1 MVDRYRVWLGAGFL
15 AGGMSAA
22 MLTGAGI
29 ATADDG
35 ASAGSES
42 QPASGSKD
50 SGESDRDA
58 SGPGRATSSTGADKP
73 GKHRKDDDAD
83 AESVSDGDD
92 DVSVDDG
99 DLSDADD
106 QDDQDADDQDDQ
118 DADDLEQ
125 EITDDGDDEVG
136 DHGVGEDAKASPPET
151 SPSGESETPADDSAG
166 APERSDDAIAEPD
179 IDEPSTAAPDTA
191 AGERPVEQADTP
203 DDAPP
208 SAESGEDAGDDAVAT
223 PAVEPSSFVTSV
235 ETDLGATDAAVVMR
249 AAAVQA
255 PWLQAVQGVAELLD
269 DIGTA
274 IYNFYTGAMQF
285 LAGPVR
291 APLGSNVRVESST
304 LQIGDIE
311 VPADWYFPD
320 TDEPAGIIYLQ
331 HGFMATAGFYSA
343 TAAYLAEK
351 TLSIVVAPT
360 LTWNIFDIDGY
371 PLMLSRTHRAVADL
385 FTGDRAAL
393 NASAHAAGYHKTL
406 PSRVVLAGH
415 SAGGGLAVGVARYL
429 ADRDATDDLAGVV
442 MLDGVGFGDHLL
454 SDLAKIPR
462 DIPVYN
468 LAGEPYGWNDFGG
481 ASTDLA
487 EARPGE
493 FTGVLVNG
501 GLHADAM
508 QSSSPMIQFASY
520 LATGFSKPWNVAA
533 GEMLSAGWIS
543 DMLYGTHTARLYGA
557 PGSMLNIFTGWWM
570 PSVAQV
576 YPVVHQYVGPLDV
589 LFTCLLNP
597 GTVKCTYVTP
607 GYTRRASKATS
618 RVA

>member
-22 MLTGAGI
+22 MLTGAGV

-42 QPASGSKD
+42 QPASGTKD
-50 SGESDRDA
+50 SGESDQDA
-58 SGPGRATSSTGADKP
+58 SGPGKAASSTGADKP
-73 GKHRKDDDAD
+73 GKHRKDDDDAD
-83 AESVSDGDD
+83 AVSVPDGDD

-99 DLSDADD
+99 DGSDVSDVSDLGDLGDGED
-106 QDDQDADDQDDQ
+106 QDDE

-125 EITDDGDDEVG
+125 EITEDGDGE
-136 DHGVGEDAKASPPET
+136 VGEDSAGEDVEASPPQP
-151 SPSGESETPADDSAG
+151 SPSGESEDPADDSAD
-166 APERSDDAIAEPD
+166 AAESPDDETAEPD
-179 IDEPSTAAPDTA
+179 IAEPSAAVPDTA
-191 AGERPVEQADTP
+191 AGDLPVEQADAP
-203 DDAPP
+203 DAAPP
-208 SAESGEDAGDDAVAT
+208 AA
-223 PAVEPSSFVTSV
+223 EPSSFVTSV

-255 PWLQAVQGVAELLD
+255 PWLQAVQGVAEMLD

-304 LQIGDIE
+304 LQIGDVE

-320 TDEPAGIIYLQ
+320 TDKPAGIIYLQ
-331 HGFMATAGFYSA
+331 HGFMATASFYSA

-393 NASAHAAGYHKTL
+393 NASAQAAGYHKTL
-406 PSRVVLAGH
+406 PSRLVLAGH
-415 SAGGGLAVGVARYL
+415 SAGGGLAVGVAGYL
-429 ADRDATDDLAGVV
+429 ADRDATGDLAGVV
-442 MLDGVGFGDHLL
+442 MLDGVGFGDHLS

-487 EARPGE
+487 EVRPGE

-597 GTVKCTYVTP
+597 GTVQCTYVTP

>member
-22 MLTGAGI
+22 MLTGAGV

-42 QPASGSKD
+42 QPASGTKD
-50 SGESDRDA
+50 AGESDQDA
-58 SGPGRATSSTGADKP
+58 SGPGKAASSTGADKP
-73 GKHRKDDDAD
+73 GKHRKDDDDAD
-83 AESVSDGDD
+83 AVSVPDGDD

-99 DLSDADD
+99 DGSDVSDVSDLGDLGDGED
-106 QDDQDADDQDDQ
+106 QDDE

-125 EITDDGDDEVG
+125 EITEDGDGE
-136 DHGVGEDAKASPPET
+136 VGEDSAGEDVEASPPQP
-151 SPSGESETPADDSAG
+151 SPSGESEDPADDSAD
-166 APERSDDAIAEPD
+166 AAESPDDETAEPD
-179 IDEPSTAAPDTA
+179 IAEPSAAVPDTA
-191 AGERPVEQADTP
+191 AGDLPVEQADAP
-203 DDAPP
+203 DAAPP
-208 SAESGEDAGDDAVAT
+208 AA
-223 PAVEPSSFVTSV
+223 EPSSFVTSV

-255 PWLQAVQGVAELLD
+255 PWLQAVQGVAEMLD

-304 LQIGDIE
+304 LQIGDVE

-320 TDEPAGIIYLQ
+320 TDKPAGIIYLQ
-331 HGFMATAGFYSA
+331 HGFMATASFYSA

-393 NASAHAAGYHKTL
+393 NASAQAAGYHKPL
-406 PSRVVLAGH
+406 PSRLVLAGH
-415 SAGGGLAVGVARYL
+415 SAGGGLAVGVAGYL
-429 ADRDATDDLAGVV
+429 ADRDATGDLAGVV
-442 MLDGVGFGDHLL
+442 MLDGVGFGDHLS

-487 EARPGE
+487 EVRPGE

-597 GTVKCTYVTP
+597 GTVQCTYVTP

>member
-22 MLTGAGI
+22 MLTGAGV

-42 QPASGSKD
+42 QPASGTKD
-50 SGESDRDA
+50 AGESDQDA
-58 SGPGRATSSTGADKP
+58 SGPGKAASSTGADKP
-73 GKHRKDDDAD
+73 GKHRKDDDDAD
-83 AESVSDGDD
+83 AVSVPDGDD

-99 DLSDADD
+99 DGSDVSDVSDLGDLGDGED
-106 QDDQDADDQDDQ
+106 QDDE

-125 EITDDGDDEVG
+125 EITEDGDGE
-136 DHGVGEDAKASPPET
+136 VGEDSAGEDVEASPPQP
-151 SPSGESETPADDSAG
+151 SPSGESEDPADDSAD
-166 APERSDDAIAEPD
+166 AAESPDDETAEPD
-179 IDEPSTAAPDTA
+179 IAEPSAAVPDTA
-191 AGERPVEQADTP
+191 AGDLPVEQADAP
-203 DDAPP
+203 DAAPP
-208 SAESGEDAGDDAVAT
+208 AA
-223 PAVEPSSFVTSV
+223 EPSSFVTSV

-255 PWLQAVQGVAELLD
+255 PWLQAVQGVAEMLD

-320 TDEPAGIIYLQ
+320 TDKPAGIIYLQ
-331 HGFMATAGFYSA
+331 HGFMATASFYSA

-393 NASAHAAGYHKTL
+393 NASAQAAGYHKTL
-406 PSRVVLAGH
+406 PSRLVLAGH
-415 SAGGGLAVGVARYL
+415 SAGGGLAVGVAGYL
-429 ADRDATDDLAGVV
+429 ADRDATGDLAGVV
-442 MLDGVGFGDHLL
+442 MLDGVGFGDHLS

-487 EARPGE
+487 EVRPGE

-597 GTVKCTYVTP
+597 GTVQCTYVTP

>member
-22 MLTGAGI
+22 MLTGAGV

-42 QPASGSKD
+42 QPASGTKD
-50 SGESDRDA
+50 SGESDQDA
-58 SGPGRATSSTGADKP
+58 SGPGKAASSTGADKP
-73 GKHRKDDDAD
+73 GKHRKDDDDAD
-83 AESVSDGDD
+83 AVSVPDGDD

-99 DLSDADD
+99 DGSDVSDGSDGSEVSDLGDVED
-106 QDDQDADDQDDQ
+106 QDDE

-125 EITDDGDDEVG
+125 EITDDGDGE
-136 DHGVGEDAKASPPET
+136 VGEDSPGEDVEASPPQP
-151 SPSGESETPADDSAG
+151 SPSGESEDPADDSAD
-166 APERSDDAIAEPD
+166 AAESPDDETAEPD
-179 IDEPSTAAPDTA
+179 IAEPSAAVPDTA
-191 AGERPVEQADTP
+191 AGDLPVEQADAP
-203 DDAPP
+203 DAAPP
-208 SAESGEDAGDDAVAT
+208 AA
-223 PAVEPSSFVTSV
+223 EPSSFVTSV

-255 PWLQAVQGVAELLD
+255 PWLQAVQGVAEMLD

-274 IYNFYTGAMQF
+274 VYNFYTGAMQF

-304 LQIGDIE
+304 LQIGDVE

-320 TDEPAGIIYLQ
+320 TDKPAGIIYLQ
-331 HGFMATAGFYSA
+331 HGFMATASFYSA

-393 NASAHAAGYHKTL
+393 NASAQAAGYHKTL
-406 PSRVVLAGH
+406 PSRLVLAGH
-415 SAGGGLAVGVARYL
+415 SAGGGLAVGVAGYL
-429 ADRDATDDLAGVV
+429 ADRDATGDLAGVV
-442 MLDGVGFGDHLL
+442 MLDGVGFGDHLS

-607 GYTRRASKATS
+607 GYTRRASKATT

>member
-1 MVDRYRVWLGAGFL
+1 M
-15 AGGMSAA
+15 
-22 MLTGAGI
+22 
-29 ATADDG
+29 
-35 ASAGSES
+35 
-42 QPASGSKD
+42 
-50 SGESDRDA
+50 
-58 SGPGRATSSTGADKP
+58 
-73 GKHRKDDDAD
+73 
-83 AESVSDGDD
+83 
-92 DVSVDDG
+92 
-99 DLSDADD
+99 
-106 QDDQDADDQDDQ
+106 
-118 DADDLEQ
+118 
-125 EITDDGDDEVG
+125 
-136 DHGVGEDAKASPPET
+136 
-151 SPSGESETPADDSAG
+151 
-166 APERSDDAIAEPD
+166 
-179 IDEPSTAAPDTA
+179 
-191 AGERPVEQADTP
+191 
-203 DDAPP
+203 
-208 SAESGEDAGDDAVAT
+208 
-223 PAVEPSSFVTSV
+223 TSV

-255 PWLQAVQGVAELLD
+255 PWLQAVQGVAEMLD

-304 LQIGDIE
+304 LQIGDVE

-320 TDEPAGIIYLQ
+320 TDKPAGIIYLQ
-331 HGFMATAGFYSA
+331 HGFMATASFYSA

-393 NASAHAAGYHKTL
+393 NASAQAAGYHKTL
-406 PSRVVLAGH
+406 PSRLVLAGH
-415 SAGGGLAVGVARYL
+415 SAGGGLAVGVAGYL
-429 ADRDATDDLAGVV
+429 ADRDATGDLAGVV
-442 MLDGVGFGDHLL
+442 MLDGVGFGDHLS

-487 EARPGE
+487 EVRPGE

-597 GTVKCTYVTP
+597 GTVQCTYVTP

>member
-22 MLTGAGI
+22 MLTGAGV

-42 QPASGSKD
+42 QPASGTKD
-50 SGESDRDA
+50 SGESDQDA
-58 SGPGRATSSTGADKP
+58 SGPGKAASSTGADKP
-73 GKHRKDDDAD
+73 GKHRKDDDDAD
-83 AESVSDGDD
+83 AVSVPDGDD

-99 DLSDADD
+99 DGSDVSDGSDGSEVSDLGDVED
-106 QDDQDADDQDDQ
+106 QDDE

-125 EITDDGDDEVG
+125 EITDDGDGE
-136 DHGVGEDAKASPPET
+136 VGEDSPGEDVEASPPQP
-151 SPSGESETPADDSAG
+151 SPSGESEDPADDSAD
-166 APERSDDAIAEPD
+166 AAESPDDETAEPD
-179 IDEPSTAAPDTA
+179 IAEPSAAVPDTA
-191 AGERPVEQADTP
+191 AGDLPVEQADAP
-203 DDAPP
+203 DAAPP
-208 SAESGEDAGDDAVAT
+208 AA
-223 PAVEPSSFVTSV
+223 EPSSFVTSV

-255 PWLQAVQGVAELLD
+255 PWLQAVQGVAEMLD

-304 LQIGDIE
+304 LQIGDVE

-320 TDEPAGIIYLQ
+320 TDKPAGIIYLQ
-331 HGFMATAGFYSA
+331 HGFMATASFYSA

-393 NASAHAAGYHKTL
+393 NASAQAAGYHKTL
-406 PSRVVLAGH
+406 PSRLVLAGH
-415 SAGGGLAVGVARYL
+415 SAGGGLAVGVAGYL
-429 ADRDATDDLAGVV
+429 ADRDATGDLAGVV
-442 MLDGVGFGDHLL
+442 MLDGVGFGDHLS

-597 GTVKCTYVTP
+597 GTVQCTYVTP

>member
-22 MLTGAGI
+22 MLTGAGV

-42 QPASGSKD
+42 QPASGTKD
-50 SGESDRDA
+50 AGESDQDA
-58 SGPGRATSSTGADKP
+58 SGPGKAASSTGADKP
-73 GKHRKDDDAD
+73 GKHRKDDDDAD
-83 AESVSDGDD
+83 AVSVPDGDD

-99 DLSDADD
+99 DGSDVSDVSDLGDLGDGED
-106 QDDQDADDQDDQ
+106 QDDE

-125 EITDDGDDEVG
+125 EITEDGDGE
-136 DHGVGEDAKASPPET
+136 VGEDSAGEDVEASPPQP
-151 SPSGESETPADDSAG
+151 SPSGESEDPADDSAD
-166 APERSDDAIAEPD
+166 AAESPDDETAEPD
-179 IDEPSTAAPDTA
+179 IAEPSAAVPDTA
-191 AGERPVEQADTP
+191 AGDLPVEQADAP
-203 DDAPP
+203 DAAPP
-208 SAESGEDAGDDAVAT
+208 AA
-223 PAVEPSSFVTSV
+223 EPSSFVTSV

-255 PWLQAVQGVAELLD
+255 PWLQAVQGVAEMLD

-304 LQIGDIE
+304 LQIGDVE

-320 TDEPAGIIYLQ
+320 TDKPAGIIYLQ
-331 HGFMATAGFYSA
+331 HGFMATASFYSA

-393 NASAHAAGYHKTL
+393 NASAQAAGYHKTL
-406 PSRVVLAGH
+406 PSRLVLAGH
-415 SAGGGLAVGVARYL
+415 SAGGGLAVGVAGYL
-429 ADRDATDDLAGVV
+429 ADRDATGDLAGVV
-442 MLDGVGFGDHLL
+442 MLDGVGFGDHLS

-487 EARPGE
+487 EVRPGE

-597 GTVKCTYVTP
+597 GTVQCTYVTP

>member
-22 MLTGAGI
+22 MLTGAGV

-42 QPASGSKD
+42 QPASGTKD
-50 SGESDRDA
+50 AGESDQDA
-58 SGPGRATSSTGADKP
+58 SGPGKAASSTGADKP
-73 GKHRKDDDAD
+73 GKHRKDDDDAD
-83 AESVSDGDD
+83 AVSVPDGDD

-99 DLSDADD
+99 DGSDVSDVSDLGDLGDGED
-106 QDDQDADDQDDQ
+106 QDDE

-125 EITDDGDDEVG
+125 EITEDGDGE
-136 DHGVGEDAKASPPET
+136 VGEDSAGEDVEASPPQP
-151 SPSGESETPADDSAG
+151 SPSGESEDPADDSAD
-166 APERSDDAIAEPD
+166 AAESPDDETAEPD
-179 IDEPSTAAPDTA
+179 IAEPSAAVPDTA
-191 AGERPVEQADTP
+191 AGDLPVEQADAP
-203 DDAPP
+203 DAAPP
-208 SAESGEDAGDDAVAT
+208 AA
-223 PAVEPSSFVTSV
+223 EPSSFVTSV

-304 LQIGDIE
+304 LQIGDVE

-320 TDEPAGIIYLQ
+320 TDKPAGIIYLQ
-331 HGFMATAGFYSA
+331 HGFMATASFYSA

-393 NASAHAAGYHKTL
+393 NASAQAAGYHKTL
-406 PSRVVLAGH
+406 PSRLVLAGH
-415 SAGGGLAVGVARYL
+415 SAGGGLAVGVAGYL
-429 ADRDATDDLAGVV
+429 ADRDATGDLAGVV
-442 MLDGVGFGDHLL
+442 MLDGVGFGDHLS

-487 EARPGE
+487 EVRPGE

-597 GTVKCTYVTP
+597 GTVQCTYVTP

>member
-22 MLTGAGI
+22 MLTGAGV

-42 QPASGSKD
+42 QPASGTKD
-50 SGESDRDA
+50 AGESDQDA
-58 SGPGRATSSTGADKP
+58 SGPGKAASSTGADKP
-73 GKHRKDDDAD
+73 GKHRKDDDDAD
-83 AESVSDGDD
+83 AVSVPDGDD

-99 DLSDADD
+99 DGSDVSDVSDLGDLGDGED
-106 QDDQDADDQDDQ
+106 QDDE

-125 EITDDGDDEVG
+125 EITEDGDGE
-136 DHGVGEDAKASPPET
+136 VGEDSAGEDVEASPPQP
-151 SPSGESETPADDSAG
+151 SPSGESEDPADDSAD
-166 APERSDDAIAEPD
+166 AAESPDDETAEPD
-179 IDEPSTAAPDTA
+179 IAEPSAAVPDTA
-191 AGERPVEQADTP
+191 AGDLPVEQADAP
-203 DDAPP
+203 DAAPP
-208 SAESGEDAGDDAVAT
+208 AA
-223 PAVEPSSFVTSV
+223 EPSSFVTSV

-255 PWLQAVQGVAELLD
+255 PWLQAVQGVAEMLD

-304 LQIGDIE
+304 LQIGDVE

-320 TDEPAGIIYLQ
+320 TDKPAGIIYLQ
-331 HGFMATAGFYSA
+331 HGFMATASFYSA

-393 NASAHAAGYHKTL
+393 NASAQAAGYHKTL
-406 PSRVVLAGH
+406 PSRLVLAGH
-415 SAGGGLAVGVARYL
+415 SAGGGLAVGVAGYL
-429 ADRDATDDLAGVV
+429 ADRDATGDLAGVV
-442 MLDGVGFGDHLL
+442 MLDGVGFGDHLS

-487 EARPGE
+487 EVRPGE

-607 GYTRRASKATS
+607 GYTRRASKATT

>member
-22 MLTGAGI
+22 MLTGAGV

-42 QPASGSKD
+42 QPASGTKD
-50 SGESDRDA
+50 SGESDQDA
-58 SGPGRATSSTGADKP
+58 SGPGKAASSTGADKP
-73 GKHRKDDDAD
+73 GKHRKDDDDAD
-83 AESVSDGDD
+83 AVSVPDGDD

-99 DLSDADD
+99 DGSDVSDGSDGSEVSDLGDVED
-106 QDDQDADDQDDQ
+106 QDDE

-125 EITDDGDDEVG
+125 EITDDGDGE
-136 DHGVGEDAKASPPET
+136 VGEDSPGEDVEASPPQP
-151 SPSGESETPADDSAG
+151 SPSGESEDPADDSAD
-166 APERSDDAIAEPD
+166 AAESPDDETAEPD
-179 IDEPSTAAPDTA
+179 IAEPSAAVPDTA
-191 AGERPVEQADTP
+191 AGDLPVEQADAP
-203 DDAPP
+203 DAAPP
-208 SAESGEDAGDDAVAT
+208 AA
-223 PAVEPSSFVTSV
+223 EPSSFVTSV

-255 PWLQAVQGVAELLD
+255 PWLQAVQGVAEMLD

-393 NASAHAAGYHKTL
+393 NASAQAAGYHKTL
-406 PSRVVLAGH
+406 PSRLVLAGH
-415 SAGGGLAVGVARYL
+415 SAGGGLAVGVAGYL
-429 ADRDATDDLAGVV
+429 ADRDATGDLAGVV
-442 MLDGVGFGDHLL
+442 MLDGVGFGDHLS

-597 GTVKCTYVTP
+597 GTVQCTYVTP

>member
-22 MLTGAGI
+22 MLTGAGV

-42 QPASGSKD
+42 QPASGTKD
-50 SGESDRDA
+50 SGESDQDA
-58 SGPGRATSSTGADKP
+58 SGPGKAASSTGADKP
-73 GKHRKDDDAD
+73 GKHRKDDDDAD
-83 AESVSDGDD
+83 AVSVPDGDD

-99 DLSDADD
+99 DGSDVSDGSDGSEVSDLGDVED
-106 QDDQDADDQDDQ
+106 QDDE

-125 EITDDGDDEVG
+125 EITDDGDGE
-136 DHGVGEDAKASPPET
+136 VGEDSPGEDVEASPPQP
-151 SPSGESETPADDSAG
+151 SPSGESEDPADDSAD
-166 APERSDDAIAEPD
+166 AAESPDDETAEPD
-179 IDEPSTAAPDTA
+179 IAEPSAAVPDTA
-191 AGERPVEQADTP
+191 AGDLPVEQADAP
-203 DDAPP
+203 DAAPP
-208 SAESGEDAGDDAVAT
+208 AA
-223 PAVEPSSFVTSV
+223 EPSSFVTSV

-255 PWLQAVQGVAELLD
+255 PWLQAVQGVAEMLD

-274 IYNFYTGAMQF
+274 VYNFYTGAMQF

-304 LQIGDIE
+304 LQIGDVE

-320 TDEPAGIIYLQ
+320 TDKPAGIIYLQ
-331 HGFMATAGFYSA
+331 HGFMATASFYSA

-393 NASAHAAGYHKTL
+393 NASAQAAGYHKTL
-406 PSRVVLAGH
+406 PSRLVLAGH
-415 SAGGGLAVGVARYL
+415 SAGGGLAVGVAGYL
-429 ADRDATDDLAGVV
+429 ADRDATGDLAGVV

-543 DMLYGTHTARLYGA
+543 DMLYGTHTARLYGT
-557 PGSMLNIFTGWWM
+557 PGSMLNIFTGWWV

-607 GYTRRASKATS
+607 GYTRRAAKATT

>member
-22 MLTGAGI
+22 MLTGAGV

-42 QPASGSKD
+42 QPASGTKD
-50 SGESDRDA
+50 SGESDQDA
-58 SGPGRATSSTGADKP
+58 SGPGKAASSTGADKP
-73 GKHRKDDDAD
+73 GKHRKDDDDAD
-83 AESVSDGDD
+83 AGSVPDGDD

-99 DLSDADD
+99 DGSDVSDVSDLGDLGDGED
-106 QDDQDADDQDDQ
+106 QDDE

-125 EITDDGDDEVG
+125 EITEDGDGE
-136 DHGVGEDAKASPPET
+136 VGEDSAGEDVEASPPQP
-151 SPSGESETPADDSAG
+151 SPSGESEDPADDSAD
-166 APERSDDAIAEPD
+166 AAESPDDETAEPD
-179 IDEPSTAAPDTA
+179 IAEPSAAVPDTA
-191 AGERPVEQADTP
+191 AGDLPVEQADAP
-203 DDAPP
+203 DAAPP
-208 SAESGEDAGDDAVAT
+208 AA
-223 PAVEPSSFVTSV
+223 EPSSFVTSV

-255 PWLQAVQGVAELLD
+255 PWLQAVQGVAEMLD

-304 LQIGDIE
+304 LQIGDVE

-320 TDEPAGIIYLQ
+320 TDKPAGIIYLQ
-331 HGFMATAGFYSA
+331 HGFMATASFYSA

-393 NASAHAAGYHKTL
+393 NASAQAAGYHKTL
-406 PSRVVLAGH
+406 PSRLVLAGH
-415 SAGGGLAVGVARYL
+415 SAGGGLAVGVAGYL
-429 ADRDATDDLAGVV
+429 ADRDATGDLAGVV
-442 MLDGVGFGDHLL
+442 MLDGVGFGDHLS

-487 EARPGE
+487 EVRPGE

-597 GTVKCTYVTP
+597 GTVQCTYVTP

>member
-22 MLTGAGI
+22 MLTGAGV

-42 QPASGSKD
+42 QPASGTKD
-50 SGESDRDA
+50 SGESDQDA
-58 SGPGRATSSTGADKP
+58 SGPGKAASSTGADKP
-73 GKHRKDDDAD
+73 GKHRKDDDDAD
-83 AESVSDGDD
+83 AVSVPDGDD

-99 DLSDADD
+99 DGSDVSDGSDGSEVSDLGDVED
-106 QDDQDADDQDDQ
+106 QDDE

-125 EITDDGDDEVG
+125 EITDDGDGE
-136 DHGVGEDAKASPPET
+136 VGEDSPGEDVEASPPQP
-151 SPSGESETPADDSAG
+151 SPSGESEDPADDSAD
-166 APERSDDAIAEPD
+166 AAESPDDETAEPD
-179 IDEPSTAAPDTA
+179 IAEPSAAVPDTA
-191 AGERPVEQADTP
+191 AGDLPVEQADAP
-203 DDAPP
+203 DAAPP
-208 SAESGEDAGDDAVAT
+208 AA
-223 PAVEPSSFVTSV
+223 EPSSFVTSV

-255 PWLQAVQGVAELLD
+255 PWLQAVQGVAEMLD

-274 IYNFYTGAMQF
+274 VYNFYTGAMQF

-304 LQIGDIE
+304 LQIGDVE

-320 TDEPAGIIYLQ
+320 TDKPAGIIYLQ

-393 NASAHAAGYHKTL
+393 NASAQAAGYHKTL
-406 PSRVVLAGH
+406 PSRLVLAGH
-415 SAGGGLAVGVARYL
+415 SAGGGLAVGVAGYL
-429 ADRDATDDLAGVV
+429 ADRDATGDLAGVV
-442 MLDGVGFGDHLL
+442 MLDGVGFGDHLS

-597 GTVKCTYVTP
+597 GTVQCTYVTP

>member
-22 MLTGAGI
+22 MLTGAGV

-42 QPASGSKD
+42 QPASGTKD
-50 SGESDRDA
+50 SGESDQDA
-58 SGPGRATSSTGADKP
+58 SGPGKAASSTGADKP
-73 GKHRKDDDAD
+73 GKHRKDDDDAD
-83 AESVSDGDD
+83 AVSVPDGDD

-99 DLSDADD
+99 DGSDVSDGSDGSEVSDLGDVED
-106 QDDQDADDQDDQ
+106 QDDE

-125 EITDDGDDEVG
+125 EITDDGDGE
-136 DHGVGEDAKASPPET
+136 VGEDSPGEDVEASPPQP
-151 SPSGESETPADDSAG
+151 SPSGESEDPADDSAD
-166 APERSDDAIAEPD
+166 AAESPDDETAEPD
-179 IDEPSTAAPDTA
+179 IAEPSAAVPDTA
-191 AGERPVEQADTP
+191 AGDLPVEQADAP
-203 DDAPP
+203 DAAPP
-208 SAESGEDAGDDAVAT
+208 AA
-223 PAVEPSSFVTSV
+223 EPSSFVTSV

-255 PWLQAVQGVAELLD
+255 PWLQAVQGVAEMLD

-274 IYNFYTGAMQF
+274 VYNFYTGAMQF

-304 LQIGDIE
+304 LQIGDVE

-320 TDEPAGIIYLQ
+320 TDKPAGIIYLQ
-331 HGFMATAGFYSA
+331 HGFMATASFYSA

-393 NASAHAAGYHKTL
+393 NASAQAAGYHKTL

-442 MLDGVGFGDHLL
+442 MLDGVGFGDHLS

-543 DMLYGTHTARLYGA
+543 DMLYGTHTARLYGT
-557 PGSMLNIFTGWWM
+557 PGSMLNIFTGWWV

-607 GYTRRASKATS
+607 GYTRRAAKATT

>member
-22 MLTGAGI
+22 MLTGAGV

-42 QPASGSKD
+42 QPASGTKD
-50 SGESDRDA
+50 AGESDQDA
-58 SGPGRATSSTGADKP
+58 SGPGKAASSTGADKP
-73 GKHRKDDDAD
+73 GKHRKDDDDAD
-83 AESVSDGDD
+83 AVSVPDGDD

-99 DLSDADD
+99 DGSDVSDVSDLGDLGDGED
-106 QDDQDADDQDDQ
+106 QDDE

-125 EITDDGDDEVG
+125 EITEDGDGE
-136 DHGVGEDAKASPPET
+136 VGEDSAGEDVEASPPQP
-151 SPSGESETPADDSAG
+151 SPSGESEDPADDSAD
-166 APERSDDAIAEPD
+166 AAESSDDETAEPD
-179 IDEPSTAAPDTA
+179 IAEPSAAVPDTA
-191 AGERPVEQADTP
+191 SGDLPVEQADAP
-203 DDAPP
+203 DAAPP
-208 SAESGEDAGDDAVAT
+208 AA
-223 PAVEPSSFVTSV
+223 EPSSFVTSV

-255 PWLQAVQGVAELLD
+255 PWLQAVQGVAEMLD

-304 LQIGDIE
+304 LQIGDVE

-320 TDEPAGIIYLQ
+320 TDKPAGIIYLQ
-331 HGFMATAGFYSA
+331 HGFMATASFYSA

-393 NASAHAAGYHKTL
+393 NASAQAAGYHKTL
-406 PSRVVLAGH
+406 PSRLVLAGH
-415 SAGGGLAVGVARYL
+415 SAGGGLAVGVAGYL
-429 ADRDATDDLAGVV
+429 ADRDATGDLAGVV
-442 MLDGVGFGDHLL
+442 MLDGVGFGDHLS

-487 EARPGE
+487 EVRPGE

-597 GTVKCTYVTP
+597 GTVQCTYVTP

>member
-22 MLTGAGI
+22 MLTGAGV

-42 QPASGSKD
+42 QPASGTKD
-50 SGESDRDA
+50 SGESDQDA
-58 SGPGRATSSTGADKP
+58 SGPGKAASSTGADKP
-73 GKHRKDDDAD
+73 GKHRKDDDDAD
-83 AESVSDGDD
+83 AVSVPDGDD

-99 DLSDADD
+99 DGSDVSDGSDGSEVSDLGDVED
-106 QDDQDADDQDDQ
+106 QDDE

-125 EITDDGDDEVG
+125 EITDDGDGE
-136 DHGVGEDAKASPPET
+136 VGEDSPGEDVEASPPQP
-151 SPSGESETPADDSAG
+151 SPSGESEDPADDSAD
-166 APERSDDAIAEPD
+166 AAESPDDETAEPD
-179 IDEPSTAAPDTA
+179 IAEPSAAVPDTA
-191 AGERPVEQADTP
+191 AGDLPVEQADAP
-203 DDAPP
+203 DAAPP
-208 SAESGEDAGDDAVAT
+208 AA
-223 PAVEPSSFVTSV
+223 EPSSFVTSV

-255 PWLQAVQGVAELLD
+255 PWLQAVQGVAEMLD

-274 IYNFYTGAMQF
+274 VYNFYTGAMQF

-304 LQIGDIE
+304 LQIGDVE

-320 TDEPAGIIYLQ
+320 TDKPAGIIYLQ
-331 HGFMATAGFYSA
+331 HGFMATASFYSA

-393 NASAHAAGYHKTL
+393 NASAQAAGYHKTL
-406 PSRVVLAGH
+406 PSRLVLAGH
-415 SAGGGLAVGVARYL
+415 SAGGGLAVGVAGYL
-429 ADRDATDDLAGVV
+429 ADRDATGDLAGVV
-442 MLDGVGFGDHLL
+442 MLDGVGFGDHLS

-597 GTVKCTYVTP
+597 GTVQCTYVTP
-607 GYTRRASKATS
+607 GYPRRASKATS

>member
-22 MLTGAGI
+22 MLTGAGV

-42 QPASGSKD
+42 QPASGTKD
-50 SGESDRDA
+50 AGESDQDA
-58 SGPGRATSSTGADKP
+58 SGPGKAASSTGADKP
-73 GKHRKDDDAD
+73 GKHRKDDDDAD
-83 AESVSDGDD
+83 AVSVPDGDD

-99 DLSDADD
+99 DGSDVSDVSDLGDLGDGED
-106 QDDQDADDQDDQ
+106 QDDE

-125 EITDDGDDEVG
+125 EITEDGDGE
-136 DHGVGEDAKASPPET
+136 VGEDSAGEDVEASPPQP
-151 SPSGESETPADDSAG
+151 SPSGESEDPADDSAD
-166 APERSDDAIAEPD
+166 AAESPDDETAEPD
-179 IDEPSTAAPDTA
+179 IAEPSAAVPDTA
-191 AGERPVEQADTP
+191 AGDLPVEQADAP
-203 DDAPP
+203 DAAPP
-208 SAESGEDAGDDAVAT
+208 AA
-223 PAVEPSSFVTSV
+223 EPSSFVTSV

-255 PWLQAVQGVAELLD
+255 PWLQAVQGVAEMLD

-304 LQIGDIE
+304 LQIGDVE

-320 TDEPAGIIYLQ
+320 TDKPAGIIYLQ
-331 HGFMATAGFYSA
+331 HGFMATASFYSA

-393 NASAHAAGYHKTL
+393 NASAQAAGYHKTL
-406 PSRVVLAGH
+406 PSRLVLAGH
-415 SAGGGLAVGVARYL
+415 SAGGGLAVGVAGYL
-429 ADRDATDDLAGVV
+429 ADRDATGDLAGVV
-442 MLDGVGFGDHLL
+442 MLDGVGFGDHLS

-597 GTVKCTYVTP
+597 GTVQCTYVTP

>member
-22 MLTGAGI
+22 MLTGAGV

-42 QPASGSKD
+42 QPASGTKD
-50 SGESDRDA
+50 SGESDQDA
-58 SGPGRATSSTGADKP
+58 SGPGKAASSTGADKP
-73 GKHRKDDDAD
+73 GKHRKDDDDAD
-83 AESVSDGDD
+83 AVSVPDGDD

-99 DLSDADD
+99 DGSDVSDGSDGSEVSDLGDVED
-106 QDDQDADDQDDQ
+106 QDDE

-125 EITDDGDDEVG
+125 EITDDGDGE
-136 DHGVGEDAKASPPET
+136 VGEDSPGEDVEASPPQP
-151 SPSGESETPADDSAG
+151 SPSGESEDPADDSAD
-166 APERSDDAIAEPD
+166 AAESPDDETAEPD
-179 IDEPSTAAPDTA
+179 IAEPSAAVPDTA
-191 AGERPVEQADTP
+191 AGDLPVEQADAP
-203 DDAPP
+203 DAAPP
-208 SAESGEDAGDDAVAT
+208 AA
-223 PAVEPSSFVTSV
+223 EPSSFVTSV

-255 PWLQAVQGVAELLD
+255 PWLQAVQGVAEMLD

-304 LQIGDIE
+304 LQIGDVE

-331 HGFMATAGFYSA
+331 HGFMATASFYSA

-393 NASAHAAGYHKTL
+393 NASAQAAGYHKTL
-406 PSRVVLAGH
+406 PSRLVLAGH
-415 SAGGGLAVGVARYL
+415 SAGGGLAVGVAGYL
-429 ADRDATDDLAGVV
+429 ADRDATGDLAGVV
-442 MLDGVGFGDHLL
+442 MLDGVGFGDHLS

-597 GTVKCTYVTP
+597 GTVQCTYVTP

>member
-22 MLTGAGI
+22 MLTGAGV

-42 QPASGSKD
+42 QPASGTKD
-50 SGESDRDA
+50 AGESDQDA
-58 SGPGRATSSTGADKP
+58 SGPGKAASSTGADKP
-73 GKHRKDDDAD
+73 GKHRKDDDDAD
-83 AESVSDGDD
+83 AVSVPDGDD

-99 DLSDADD
+99 DGSDVSDVSDLGDLGDGED
-106 QDDQDADDQDDQ
+106 QDDE

-125 EITDDGDDEVG
+125 EITEDGDGE
-136 DHGVGEDAKASPPET
+136 VGEDSAGEDVEASPPQP
-151 SPSGESETPADDSAG
+151 SPSGESEDPADDSAD
-166 APERSDDAIAEPD
+166 AAESPDDETAEPD
-179 IDEPSTAAPDTA
+179 IAEPSAAVPDTA
-191 AGERPVEQADTP
+191 AGDLPVEQADAP
-203 DDAPP
+203 DAAPP
-208 SAESGEDAGDDAVAT
+208 AA
-223 PAVEPSSFVTSV
+223 EPSSFVTSV

-255 PWLQAVQGVAELLD
+255 PWLQAVQGVAEMLD

-304 LQIGDIE
+304 LQIGDVE

-320 TDEPAGIIYLQ
+320 TDKPAGIIYLQ
-331 HGFMATAGFYSA
+331 HGFMATASFYSA

-393 NASAHAAGYHKTL
+393 NASAQAAGYHKTL
-406 PSRVVLAGH
+406 PSRLVLAGH
-415 SAGGGLAVGVARYL
+415 SAGGGLAVGVAGYL
-429 ADRDATDDLAGVV
+429 ADRDATGDLAGVV
-442 MLDGVGFGDHLL
+442 MLDGVGFGDHLS

-487 EARPGE
+487 EVRPGE

-543 DMLYGTHTARLYGA
+543 DMLYGTHTARLYGT
-557 PGSMLNIFTGWWM
+557 PGSMLNIFTGWWV

-607 GYTRRASKATS
+607 GYTRRASKATT

>member
-22 MLTGAGI
+22 MLTGAGV

-42 QPASGSKD
+42 QPASGTKD
-50 SGESDRDA
+50 SGESDQDA
-58 SGPGRATSSTGADKP
+58 SGPGKAASSTGADKP
-73 GKHRKDDDAD
+73 GKHRKDDDDAD
-83 AESVSDGDD
+83 AVSVPDGDD

-99 DLSDADD
+99 DGSDGSDVSDLGDGED
-106 QDDQDADDQDDQ
+106 QDDE

-125 EITDDGDDEVG
+125 EITEDGDGE
-136 DHGVGEDAKASPPET
+136 VGEDSAGEDVEASPPQP
-151 SPSGESETPADDSAG
+151 SPSGESEDPADDSAD
-166 APERSDDAIAEPD
+166 AAESPDDETAEPD
-179 IDEPSTAAPDTA
+179 IAEPSAAVPDTA
-191 AGERPVEQADTP
+191 AGDLPVEQADAP
-203 DDAPP
+203 DAAPP
-208 SAESGEDAGDDAVAT
+208 AA
-223 PAVEPSSFVTSV
+223 EPSSFVTSV

-255 PWLQAVQGVAELLD
+255 PWLQAVQGVAEMLD

-371 PLMLSRTHRAVADL
+371 PLMLSRTHRAVAEL

-393 NASAHAAGYHKTL
+393 NASAQAAGYHKTL

-543 DMLYGTHTARLYGA
+543 DMLYGTHTARLYGT
-557 PGSMLNIFTGWWM
+557 PGSMLNIFTGWWV

-607 GYTRRASKATS
+607 GYTRRASKATT

>member
-22 MLTGAGI
+22 MLTGAGV

-42 QPASGSKD
+42 QPASGTKD
-50 SGESDRDA
+50 SGESDQDA
-58 SGPGRATSSTGADKP
+58 SGPGKAASSTGADKP
-73 GKHRKDDDAD
+73 GKHRKDDDDAD
-83 AESVSDGDD
+83 AVSVPDGDD

-99 DLSDADD
+99 DGSDVSDGSDGSEVSDLGDVED
-106 QDDQDADDQDDQ
+106 QDDE

-125 EITDDGDDEVG
+125 EITDDGDGE
-136 DHGVGEDAKASPPET
+136 VGEDSPGEDVEASPPQP
-151 SPSGESETPADDSAG
+151 SPSGESEDPADDSAD
-166 APERSDDAIAEPD
+166 AAESPDDETAEPD
-179 IDEPSTAAPDTA
+179 IAEPSAAVPDTA
-191 AGERPVEQADTP
+191 AGDLPVEQADAP
-203 DDAPP
+203 DAAPP
-208 SAESGEDAGDDAVAT
+208 AA
-223 PAVEPSSFVTSV
+223 EPSSFVTSV

-255 PWLQAVQGVAELLD
+255 PWLQAVQGVAEMLD

-274 IYNFYTGAMQF
+274 VYNFYTGAMQF

-304 LQIGDIE
+304 LQIGDVE

-320 TDEPAGIIYLQ
+320 TDKPAGIIYLQ
-331 HGFMATAGFYSA
+331 HGFMATASFYSA

-393 NASAHAAGYHKTL
+393 NASAQAAGYHKPL
-406 PSRVVLAGH
+406 PSRLVLAGH
-415 SAGGGLAVGVARYL
+415 SAGGGLAVGVAGYL
-429 ADRDATDDLAGVV
+429 ADRDATGDLAGVV
-442 MLDGVGFGDHLL
+442 MLDGVGFGDHLS

-597 GTVKCTYVTP
+597 GTVQCTYVTP

>member
-166 APERSDDAIAEPD
+166 APERSDDATAEPD
-179 IDEPSTAAPDTA
+179 VDDPSAVAPDTA
-191 AGERPVEQADTP
+191 AGGLPFEQTDAAEA
-203 DDAPP
+203 APP
-208 SAESGEDAGDDAVAT
+208 SAESGEDAGDDAVTT
-223 PAVEPSSFVTSV
+223 PDAEPSSFVTSV

-415 SAGGGLAVGVARYL
+415 SAGGGLAVGVAGYL
-429 ADRDATDDLAGVV
+429 ADRDATGDLAGVV
-442 MLDGVGFGDHLL
+442 MLDGVGFGDHLS

-543 DMLYGTHTARLYGA
+543 DMLYGTHTARLYGT
-557 PGSMLNIFTGWWM
+557 PGSMLNIFTGWWV

-607 GYTRRASKATS
+607 GYTRRASKATT

>member
-22 MLTGAGI
+22 MLTGAGV

-42 QPASGSKD
+42 QPASGTKD
-50 SGESDRDA
+50 AGESDQDA
-58 SGPGRATSSTGADKP
+58 SGPGKAASSTGADKP
-73 GKHRKDDDAD
+73 GKHRKDDDDAD
-83 AESVSDGDD
+83 AVSVPDGDD

-99 DLSDADD
+99 DGSDGSDVSDVSDLGDGGDGED
-106 QDDQDADDQDDQ
+106 QDDE

-125 EITDDGDDEVG
+125 EITEDGDGE
-136 DHGVGEDAKASPPET
+136 VGEDSAGEDVEASPPQP
-151 SPSGESETPADDSAG
+151 SPSGESEDPADDSAD
-166 APERSDDAIAEPD
+166 AAESPDDETAEPD
-179 IDEPSTAAPDTA
+179 IAEPSAAVPDTA
-191 AGERPVEQADTP
+191 AGDLPVEQADAP
-203 DDAPP
+203 DAAPP
-208 SAESGEDAGDDAVAT
+208 AA
-223 PAVEPSSFVTSV
+223 EPSSFVTSV

-255 PWLQAVQGVAELLD
+255 PWLQAVQGVAEMLD

-304 LQIGDIE
+304 LQIGDVE

-320 TDEPAGIIYLQ
+320 TDKPAGIIYLQ
-331 HGFMATAGFYSA
+331 HGFMATASFYSA

-393 NASAHAAGYHKTL
+393 NASAQAAGYHKTL
-406 PSRVVLAGH
+406 PSRLVLAGH
-415 SAGGGLAVGVARYL
+415 SAGGGLAVGVAGYL
-429 ADRDATDDLAGVV
+429 ADRDATGDLAGVV
-442 MLDGVGFGDHLL
+442 MLDGVGFGDHLS

-487 EARPGE
+487 EVRPGE

-597 GTVKCTYVTP
+597 GTVQCTYVTP

>member
-22 MLTGAGI
+22 MLTGAGV

-42 QPASGSKD
+42 QPASGTKD
-50 SGESDRDA
+50 SGESDQDA
-58 SGPGRATSSTGADKP
+58 SGPGKAASSTGADKP
-73 GKHRKDDDAD
+73 GKHRKDDDDAD
-83 AESVSDGDD
+83 AVSVPDGDD

-99 DLSDADD
+99 DGSDVSDGSDGSEVSDLGDVED
-106 QDDQDADDQDDQ
+106 QDDE

-125 EITDDGDDEVG
+125 EITDDGDGE
-136 DHGVGEDAKASPPET
+136 VGEDSPGEDVEASPPQP
-151 SPSGESETPADDSAG
+151 SPSGESEDPADDSAD
-166 APERSDDAIAEPD
+166 AAESPDDETAEPD
-179 IDEPSTAAPDTA
+179 IAEPSAAVPDTA
-191 AGERPVEQADTP
+191 AGDLPVEQADAP
-203 DDAPP
+203 DAAPP
-208 SAESGEDAGDDAVAT
+208 AA
-223 PAVEPSSFVTSV
+223 EPSSFVTSV

-255 PWLQAVQGVAELLD
+255 PWLQAVQGVAEMLD

-274 IYNFYTGAMQF
+274 VYNFYTGAMQF

-304 LQIGDIE
+304 LQIGDVE

-320 TDEPAGIIYLQ
+320 TDKPAGIIYLQ
-331 HGFMATAGFYSA
+331 HGFMATASFYSA

-393 NASAHAAGYHKTL
+393 NASAQAAGYHKTL
-406 PSRVVLAGH
+406 PSRLVLAGH
-415 SAGGGLAVGVARYL
+415 SAGGGLAVGVAGYL
-429 ADRDATDDLAGVV
+429 ADRDATGDLAGVV
-442 MLDGVGFGDHLL
+442 MLDGVGFGDHLS

-543 DMLYGTHTARLYGA
+543 DMLYGTHTARLYGT
-557 PGSMLNIFTGWWM
+557 PGSMLNIFTGWWV

-597 GTVKCTYVTP
+597 GTVQCTYVTP

>member
-22 MLTGAGI
+22 MLTGAGV

-42 QPASGSKD
+42 QPASGTKD
-50 SGESDRDA
+50 SGESDQDA
-58 SGPGRATSSTGADKP
+58 SGPGKAASSTGADKP
-73 GKHRKDDDAD
+73 GKHRKDDDDAD
-83 AESVSDGDD
+83 AVSVPDGDD

-99 DLSDADD
+99 DGSDVSDGSDGSEVSDLGDVED
-106 QDDQDADDQDDQ
+106 QDDE

-125 EITDDGDDEVG
+125 EITDDGDGE
-136 DHGVGEDAKASPPET
+136 VGEDSPGEDVEASPPQP
-151 SPSGESETPADDSAG
+151 SPSGESEDPADDSAD
-166 APERSDDAIAEPD
+166 AAESPDDETAEPD
-179 IDEPSTAAPDTA
+179 IAEPSAAVPDTA
-191 AGERPVEQADTP
+191 AGDLPVEQADAP
-203 DDAPP
+203 DAAPP
-208 SAESGEDAGDDAVAT
+208 AA
-223 PAVEPSSFVTSV
+223 EPSSFVTSV

-255 PWLQAVQGVAELLD
+255 PWLQAVQGVAEMLD

-274 IYNFYTGAMQF
+274 VYNFYTGAMQF

-304 LQIGDIE
+304 LQIGDVE

-320 TDEPAGIIYLQ
+320 TDKPAGIIYLQ
-331 HGFMATAGFYSA
+331 HGFMATASFYSA

-371 PLMLSRTHRAVADL
+371 PLMLSRTHRAVAEL

-393 NASAHAAGYHKTL
+393 NASAQAAGYHKTL
-406 PSRVVLAGH
+406 PSRLVLAGH
-415 SAGGGLAVGVARYL
+415 SAGGGLAVGVAGYL
-429 ADRDATDDLAGVV
+429 ADRDATGDLAGVV
-442 MLDGVGFGDHLL
+442 MLDGVGFGDHLS

-597 GTVKCTYVTP
+597 GTVQCTYVTP

>member
-22 MLTGAGI
+22 MLTGAGV

-42 QPASGSKD
+42 QPASGTKD
-50 SGESDRDA
+50 SGESDQDA
-58 SGPGRATSSTGADKP
+58 SGPGKAASSTGADKP
-73 GKHRKDDDAD
+73 GKHRKDDDDAD
-83 AESVSDGDD
+83 AVSVPDGDD

-99 DLSDADD
+99 DGSDVSDGSDGSEVSDLGDVED
-106 QDDQDADDQDDQ
+106 QDDE

-125 EITDDGDDEVG
+125 EITDDGDGE
-136 DHGVGEDAKASPPET
+136 VGEDSPGEDVEASPPQP
-151 SPSGESETPADDSAG
+151 SPSGESEDPADDSAD
-166 APERSDDAIAEPD
+166 AAESPDDETAEPD
-179 IDEPSTAAPDTA
+179 IAEPSAAVPDTA
-191 AGERPVEQADTP
+191 AGDLPVEQADAP
-203 DDAPP
+203 DAAPP
-208 SAESGEDAGDDAVAT
+208 AA
-223 PAVEPSSFVTSV
+223 EPSSFVTSV

-255 PWLQAVQGVAELLD
+255 PWLQAVQGVAEMLD

-274 IYNFYTGAMQF
+274 VYNFYTGAMQF

-304 LQIGDIE
+304 LQIGDVE

-320 TDEPAGIIYLQ
+320 TDKPAGIIYLQ
-331 HGFMATAGFYSA
+331 HGFMATASFYSA

-393 NASAHAAGYHKTL
+393 NASAQAAGYHKTL
-406 PSRVVLAGH
+406 PSRLVLAGH
-415 SAGGGLAVGVARYL
+415 SAGGGLAVGVAGYL
-429 ADRDATDDLAGVV
+429 ADRDATGDLAGVV
-442 MLDGVGFGDHLL
+442 MLDGVGFGDHLS

-597 GTVKCTYVTP
+597 GTVQCTYVTP

>member
-22 MLTGAGI
+22 MLTGAGV

-42 QPASGSKD
+42 QPASGTKD
-50 SGESDRDA
+50 SGESDQDA
-58 SGPGRATSSTGADKP
+58 SGPGKAASSTGADKP
-73 GKHRKDDDAD
+73 GKHRKDDDDAD
-83 AESVSDGDD
+83 AVSVPDGDD

-99 DLSDADD
+99 DGSDVSDGSDGSEVSDLGDVED
-106 QDDQDADDQDDQ
+106 QDDE

-125 EITDDGDDEVG
+125 EITDDGDGE
-136 DHGVGEDAKASPPET
+136 VGEDSPGEDVEASPPQP
-151 SPSGESETPADDSAG
+151 SPSGESEDPADDSAD
-166 APERSDDAIAEPD
+166 AAESPDDETAEPD
-179 IDEPSTAAPDTA
+179 IAEPSAAVPDTA
-191 AGERPVEQADTP
+191 AGDLPVEQADAP
-203 DDAPP
+203 DAAPP
-208 SAESGEDAGDDAVAT
+208 AA
-223 PAVEPSSFVTSV
+223 EPSSFVTSV

-255 PWLQAVQGVAELLD
+255 PWLQAVQGVAEMLD

-274 IYNFYTGAMQF
+274 VYNFYTGAMQF

-304 LQIGDIE
+304 LQIGDVE

-320 TDEPAGIIYLQ
+320 TDKPAGIIYLQ
-331 HGFMATAGFYSA
+331 HGFMATASFYSA

-393 NASAHAAGYHKTL
+393 NASAQAAGYHKTL
-406 PSRVVLAGH
+406 PSRLVLAGH
-415 SAGGGLAVGVARYL
+415 SAGGGLAVGVAGYL
-429 ADRDATDDLAGVV
+429 ADRDATGDLAGVV
-442 MLDGVGFGDHLL
+442 MLDGVGFGDHLS

>member
-22 MLTGAGI
+22 MLTGAGV

-42 QPASGSKD
+42 QPASGTKD
-50 SGESDRDA
+50 SGESDQDA
-58 SGPGRATSSTGADKP
+58 SGPGKAASSTGADKP
-73 GKHRKDDDAD
+73 GKHRKDDDDAD
-83 AESVSDGDD
+83 AVSVPDGDD

-99 DLSDADD
+99 DGSDVSDGSDGSEVSDLGDVED
-106 QDDQDADDQDDQ
+106 QDDE

-125 EITDDGDDEVG
+125 EITDDGDGE
-136 DHGVGEDAKASPPET
+136 VGEDSPGEDVEASPPQP
-151 SPSGESETPADDSAG
+151 SPSGESEDPADDSAD
-166 APERSDDAIAEPD
+166 AAESPDDETAEPD
-179 IDEPSTAAPDTA
+179 IAEPSAAVPDTA
-191 AGERPVEQADTP
+191 AGDLPVEQADAP
-203 DDAPP
+203 DAAPP
-208 SAESGEDAGDDAVAT
+208 AA
-223 PAVEPSSFVTSV
+223 EPSSFVTSV

-255 PWLQAVQGVAELLD
+255 PWLQAVQGVAEMLD

-274 IYNFYTGAMQF
+274 VYNFYTGAMQF

-304 LQIGDIE
+304 LQIGDVE

-320 TDEPAGIIYLQ
+320 TDKPAGIIYLQ
-331 HGFMATAGFYSA
+331 HGFMATASFYSA

-393 NASAHAAGYHKTL
+393 NASAQAAGYHKTP
-406 PSRVVLAGH
+406 PSRLVLAGH
-415 SAGGGLAVGVARYL
+415 SAGGGLAVGVAGYL
-429 ADRDATDDLAGVV
+429 ADRDATGDLAGVV
-442 MLDGVGFGDHLL
+442 MLDGVGFGDHLS

-543 DMLYGTHTARLYGA
+543 DMLYGTHTARLYGT
-557 PGSMLNIFTGWWM
+557 PGSMLNIFTGWWV

-597 GTVKCTYVTP
+597 GTVQCTYVTP

>member
-22 MLTGAGI
+22 MLTGAGV

-42 QPASGSKD
+42 QPASGTKD
-50 SGESDRDA
+50 SGESDQDA
-58 SGPGRATSSTGADKP
+58 SGPGKAASSTGADKP
-73 GKHRKDDDAD
+73 GKHRKDDDDAD
-83 AESVSDGDD
+83 AVSVPDGDD

-99 DLSDADD
+99 DGSDGSDVSDVSDLGDLGDGED
-106 QDDQDADDQDDQ
+106 QDDE

-125 EITDDGDDEVG
+125 EITEDGDGE
-136 DHGVGEDAKASPPET
+136 VGEDSAGEDVEASPPQP
-151 SPSGESETPADDSAG
+151 SPSGESEDPADDSAD
-166 APERSDDAIAEPD
+166 AAESPDDETAEPD
-179 IDEPSTAAPDTA
+179 IAEPSAAVPDTA
-191 AGERPVEQADTP
+191 AGDLPVEQADAP
-203 DDAPP
+203 DAAPP
-208 SAESGEDAGDDAVAT
+208 AA
-223 PAVEPSSFVTSV
+223 EPSSFVTSV

-255 PWLQAVQGVAELLD
+255 PWLQAVQGVAEMLD

-304 LQIGDIE
+304 LQIGDVE

-320 TDEPAGIIYLQ
+320 TDKPAGIIYLQ
-331 HGFMATAGFYSA
+331 HGFMATASFYSA

-393 NASAHAAGYHKTL
+393 NASAQAAGYHKTL
-406 PSRVVLAGH
+406 PSRLVLAGH
-415 SAGGGLAVGVARYL
+415 SAGGGLAVGVAGYL
-429 ADRDATDDLAGVV
+429 ADRDATGDLAGVV
-442 MLDGVGFGDHLL
+442 MLDGVGFGDHLS

-487 EARPGE
+487 EVRPGE

-597 GTVKCTYVTP
+597 GTVQCTYVTP

>member
-22 MLTGAGI
+22 MLTGAGV

-58 SGPGRATSSTGADKP
+58 SGPGRAASSTGADKP

-106 QDDQDADDQDDQ
+106 QDDQDP
-118 DADDLEQ
+118 DDLEQ

-136 DHGVGEDAKASPPET
+136 DHAVGEDAEAVPSQP
-151 SPSGESETPADDSAG
+151 SPSGESEVSADDSAD
-166 APERSDDAIAEPD
+166 APESSDDATAEPD
-179 IDEPSTAAPDTA
+179 VDEPSTAVPDTA

-203 DDAPP
+203 DAAPP
-208 SAESGEDAGDDAVAT
+208 SAESGQDAGDDAVVT

-255 PWLQAVQGVAELLD
+255 PWLQAVQGVAEMLD

-274 IYNFYTGAMQF
+274 VYNFYTGAMQF

-304 LQIGDIE
+304 LQIGDVE

-320 TDEPAGIIYLQ
+320 TDKPAGIIYLQ
-331 HGFMATAGFYSA
+331 HGFMATASFYSA

-393 NASAHAAGYHKTL
+393 NASAQAAGYHKTL
-406 PSRVVLAGH
+406 PSRLVLAGH
-415 SAGGGLAVGVARYL
+415 SAGGGLAVGVAGYL
-429 ADRDATDDLAGVV
+429 ADRDATGDLAGVV
-442 MLDGVGFGDHLL
+442 MLDGVGFGDHLS

-597 GTVKCTYVTP
+597 GTVQCTYVTP

>member
-22 MLTGAGI
+22 MLTGAGV

-42 QPASGSKD
+42 QPASGTKD
-50 SGESDRDA
+50 SGESDQDA
-58 SGPGRATSSTGADKP
+58 SGPGKAASSTGADKP
-73 GKHRKDDDAD
+73 GKHRKDDDDAD
-83 AESVSDGDD
+83 AVSVPDGDD

-99 DLSDADD
+99 DGSDVSDGSDGSEVSDLGDVED
-106 QDDQDADDQDDQ
+106 QDDE

-125 EITDDGDDEVG
+125 EITDDGDGE
-136 DHGVGEDAKASPPET
+136 VGEDSPGEDVEASPPQP
-151 SPSGESETPADDSAG
+151 SPSGESEDPADDSAD
-166 APERSDDAIAEPD
+166 AAESPDDETAEPD
-179 IDEPSTAAPDTA
+179 IAEPSAAVPDTA
-191 AGERPVEQADTP
+191 AGDLPVEQADAP
-203 DDAPP
+203 DAAPP
-208 SAESGEDAGDDAVAT
+208 AA
-223 PAVEPSSFVTSV
+223 EPSSFVTSV

-255 PWLQAVQGVAELLD
+255 PWLQAVQGVAEMLD

-274 IYNFYTGAMQF
+274 VYNFYTGAMQF

-304 LQIGDIE
+304 LQIGDVE

-320 TDEPAGIIYLQ
+320 TDKPAGIIYLQ
-331 HGFMATAGFYSA
+331 HGFMATASFYSA

-393 NASAHAAGYHKTL
+393 NASAQAAGYHKTL
-406 PSRVVLAGH
+406 PSRLVLAGH
-415 SAGGGLAVGVARYL
+415 SAGGGLAVGVAGYL
-429 ADRDATDDLAGVV
+429 ADRDATGDLAGVV
-442 MLDGVGFGDHLL
+442 MLDGVGFGDHLS

-543 DMLYGTHTARLYGA
+543 DMLYGTHTARLYGT
-557 PGSMLNIFTGWWM
+557 PGSMLNIFTGWWV

-607 GYTRRASKATS
+607 GYTRRASKATT

>member
-22 MLTGAGI
+22 MLTGAGV

-42 QPASGSKD
+42 QPASGTKD
-50 SGESDRDA
+50 SGESDQDA
-58 SGPGRATSSTGADKP
+58 SGPGKAASSTGADKP
-73 GKHRKDDDAD
+73 GKHRKDDDDAD
-83 AESVSDGDD
+83 AVSVPDGDD

-99 DLSDADD
+99 DGSDVSDGSDGSEVSDLGDVED
-106 QDDQDADDQDDQ
+106 QDDE

-125 EITDDGDDEVG
+125 EITDDGDGE
-136 DHGVGEDAKASPPET
+136 VGEDSPGEDVEASPPQP
-151 SPSGESETPADDSAG
+151 SPSGESEDPADDSAD
-166 APERSDDAIAEPD
+166 AAESPDDETAEPD
-179 IDEPSTAAPDTA
+179 IAEPSAAVPDTA
-191 AGERPVEQADTP
+191 AGDLPVEQADAP
-203 DDAPP
+203 DAAPP
-208 SAESGEDAGDDAVAT
+208 AA
-223 PAVEPSSFVTSV
+223 EPSSFVTSV

-255 PWLQAVQGVAELLD
+255 PWLQAVQGVAEMLD

-274 IYNFYTGAMQF
+274 VYNFYTGAMQF

-304 LQIGDIE
+304 LQIGDVE

-320 TDEPAGIIYLQ
+320 TDKPAGIIYLQ
-331 HGFMATAGFYSA
+331 HGFMATASFYSA

-393 NASAHAAGYHKTL
+393 NASAQAAGYHKTL
-406 PSRVVLAGH
+406 PSRLVLAGH
-415 SAGGGLAVGVARYL
+415 SAGGGLAVGVAGYL
-429 ADRDATDDLAGVV
+429 ADRDATGDLAGVV
-442 MLDGVGFGDHLL
+442 MLDGVGFGDHLS

-597 GTVKCTYVTP
+597 GTVQCTYVAP

>member
-22 MLTGAGI
+22 MLTGAGV

-42 QPASGSKD
+42 QPASGTKD
-50 SGESDRDA
+50 AGESDQDA
-58 SGPGRATSSTGADKP
+58 SGPGKAASSTGADKP
-73 GKHRKDDDAD
+73 GKHRKDDDDAD
-83 AESVSDGDD
+83 AVSVPDGDD

-99 DLSDADD
+99 DGSDVSDLGDGDLGDGED
-106 QDDQDADDQDDQ
+106 QDDE

-125 EITDDGDDEVG
+125 EITEDGDGE
-136 DHGVGEDAKASPPET
+136 VGEDSAGEDVEASPPQP
-151 SPSGESETPADDSAG
+151 SPSGESEDPADDSAD
-166 APERSDDAIAEPD
+166 AAESPDDETAEPD
-179 IDEPSTAAPDTA
+179 IAEPSAAVPDTA
-191 AGERPVEQADTP
+191 AGDLPVEQADAP
-203 DDAPP
+203 DAAPP
-208 SAESGEDAGDDAVAT
+208 AA
-223 PAVEPSSFVTSV
+223 EPSSFVTSV

-255 PWLQAVQGVAELLD
+255 PWLQAVQGVAEMLD

-304 LQIGDIE
+304 LQIGDVE

-320 TDEPAGIIYLQ
+320 TDKPAGIIYLQ
-331 HGFMATAGFYSA
+331 HGFMATASFYSA

-393 NASAHAAGYHKTL
+393 NASAQAAGYHKTL
-406 PSRVVLAGH
+406 PSRLVLAGH
-415 SAGGGLAVGVARYL
+415 SAGGGLAVGVAGYL
-429 ADRDATDDLAGVV
+429 ADRDATGDLAGVV
-442 MLDGVGFGDHLL
+442 MLDGVGFGDHLS

-487 EARPGE
+487 EVRPGE

-597 GTVKCTYVTP
+597 GTVQCTYVTP